1 MAVILNAK
9 GTSQNYFSIGKRGSK
24 IFGTSDAPSDVSNIS
39 TGDLWFD
46 SSNTLLKIATVS
58 SGSVSWDKLTVGDA
72 DTLDGINST
81 VFARTD
87 SDATFNQNVV
97 ITGNLS
103 VSGTTTTINTQELNI
118 ADNEIVLNS
127 DLASNQPA
135 TANAGI
141 LINRGN
147 ESNVYLRWDEGEGEW
162 TVNGQTFSAGSF
174 VGNLSGNVTGSIAPN
189 GSPNVVRANTFI
201 VTGATATAKFGDNAK
216 ANFGAGDDLQI
227 YHDGNNSYI
236 DDAGT
241 GSIFIRS
248 GTIYFQNA
256 AGTKTAIST
265 NSGGAQSFYHNNS
278 LKLETSAT
286 GISVT
291 GTININSAYSLPTAD
306 GTSGQVLKT
315 AGSGA
320 STFGGSPAGGSNTHV
335 QFNDAGSL
343 NGNSS
348 FTYNKTTDKL
358 TVKNLEVTGVLSRIQ
373 DYGAIT
379 DSVSS
384 SETFD
389 YGTVTGDGRDPVR
402 HDSYTVT
409 EANNLSGLQ
418 AGDMIF
424 VSNESGGAT
433 MAFYDGTNWR
443 RVQDRAVIS

>member
-9 GTSQNYFSIGKRGSK
+9 GTSQSNFRIGKRGAR
-24 IFGTSDAPSDVSNIS
+24 IYGTSDAPSDVSQIS

-58 SGSVSWDKLTVGDA
+58 GGSVSWDKLTVGDA

-87 SDATFNQNVV
+87 QDVTFSED
-97 ITGNLS
+97 ITVSGNLT
-103 VSGTTTTINTQELNI
+103 VSGTTTTVNTQELNI

-127 DLASNQPA
+127 DLPSNQPA

-147 ESNVYLRWDEGEGEW
+147 ESNVYIRWDEGEGEW

-189 GSPNVVRANTFI
+189 GAPNTVRANTLI

-227 YHDGNNSYI
+227 YHDGTNSYI

-241 GSIFIRS
+241 GSIFLRS
-248 GTIYFQNA
+248 GTTYIQNA
-256 AGTKTAIST
+256 AGSKTAIAT
-265 NSGGAQSFYHNNS
+265 NSGGAQQIYHNNS
-278 LKLETSAT
+278 LKLATSAT
-286 GISVT
+286 GITVT
-291 GTININSAYSLPTAD
+291 GTVDVNGAYTLPTAD

-315 AGSGA
+315 DGSGA
-320 STFGGSPAGGSNTHV
+320 ITFGGIPAGGSNTHV
-335 QFNDAGSL
+335 QFNDSGSL
-343 NGNSS
+343 NGESS
-348 FTYNKTTDKL
+348 FTYDKATDKL
-358 TVKNLEVTGVLSRIQ
+358 TVKNLDVTGVLSRVQ

-424 VSNESGGAT
+424 VSNETGGAT

-443 RVQDRAVIS
+443 RIQDRAVIS